1 MVPRAQPCRTPF
13 GVAAHLVILTM
24 NHAHTPAAPLAAPM
38 LYPGLVQRLAVS
50 IKDFL
55 CGSDELPHL
64 RKQTRRAHT
73 SEQSWTVTGTLVQHT
88 AFGILSAEASFAVT
102 AASEPQALALA
113 ANEIRESYP
122 GYAITLLS
130 AAPDSEG

>member
-1 MVPRAQPCRTPF
+1 
-13 GVAAHLVILTM
+13 M
-24 NHAHTPAAPLAAPM
+24 NHAHTPAAPVAAPR

-55 CGSDELPHL
+55 CGSSELPS
-64 RKQTRRAHT
+64 RPARRPYT
-73 SEQSWTVTGTLVQHT
+73 SAQAWTVTGTLVQQT
-88 AFGILSAEASFAVT
+88 AFGILSAKATYVVT
-102 AASEPQALALA
+102 ATTKPEALALA

-130 AAPDSEG
+130 ASPTCKP